1 MVHKMYN
8 SYEVIPS
15 VTSQELYILYIYIY
29 IYKTNNIFTKN
40 IIDDL
45 HRVTS
50 QELHILY
57 VYITNSI
64 FTKNIINDLHQ
75 SLWYDSLKS
84 FMFGIVR
91 FKQVT

>member
-1 MVHKMYN
+1 MKLHQVLLHK
-8 SYEVIPS
+8 SY
-15 VTSQELYILYIYIY
+15 TFYIY
-29 IYKTNNIFTKN
+29 IYKTNSIFTKN